1 MSEQPESLSELRA
14 QIDDVDAELVAL
26 IGRRFGLTRQ
36 VGVIKVEQG
45 LPSRDEARE
54 SHQRLRLALLA
65 EEQGIDAATVL
76 RVYDAVANRVVE
88 EHEAMRRGN
97 PE

>member
-1 MSEQPESLSELRA
+1 MTEQAESLADLRA

-36 VGVIKVEQG
+36 VGVVKAEQG